1 MMLKILLQKKWSIL
15 ILFLAPMIF
24 VLTSFFMTDQQTDE
38 LEVPIVLVDESN
50 QAITEQLLSDMT
62 TEDSFDVMVKDTIPE
77 HLIKRGEVEAIFVL
91 PGDLEEKI
99 NSGDLEGEI
108 KWYRHE
114 RSLFDGLFK
123 EQLASAIMTRAVR
136 AESANIVKRYDEQAN
151 WSEIY
156 EYGLRYLEP
165 EPIFQIQFES
175 IQQQLQTDRSK
186 SDGGLLYRWL
196 YWVFIWVML
205 ASLVK
210 LILTWKELKIFERME
225 TLGHSNTLYYIWFM
239 TFLIALSVL
248 TLFTSFG
255 IQLMYGELDWINL
268 LIDTAIAVTSLFL
281 YFVVALTVRKMESL
295 WVFTLSYGVT
305 ASIIFFLIYFKFLS
319 MNYWMTIFLPVWILI
334 Y

>member
-1 MMLKILLQKKWSIL
+1 MMLKILLQKKWTIL
-15 ILFLAPMIF
+15 ILFLAPFIF
-24 VLTSFFMTDQQTDE
+24 VLTSFYVADQQTDE
-38 LEVPIVLVDESN
+38 LKVPIVLVDEFN
-50 QAITEQLLSDMT
+50 QDLTEQLLLDMT
-62 TEDSFDVMVKDTIPE
+62 TEDAFDVMIKDSIPE
-77 HLIKRGEVEAIFVL
+77 HLIERGEVEAIFVL
-91 PGDLEEKI
+91 PDDLEGKI
-99 NSGDLEGEI
+99 NSGDLEREI

-136 AESANIVKRYDEQAN
+136 AESANIVQRYDEQAN

-175 IQQQLQTDRSK
+175 VQQQLRSDQGE
-186 SDGGLLYRWL
+186 SGEWLLYRWL
-196 YWVFIWVML
+196 YWIFIWVML

-210 LILTWKELKIFERME
+210 LILTWKDSNIFERMK

-248 TLFTSFG
+248 TLFTSIG
-255 IQLMYGELDWINL
+255 IQLLYGELDWINL
-268 LIDTAIAVTSLFL
+268 LIDIAMAVTSLFFHFL
-281 YFVVALTVRKMESL
+281 VALTVRKMESL
-295 WVFTLSYGVT
+295 WVFTFSYGT
-305 ASIIFFLIYFKFLS
+305 AASVIFFLIYFNFVS
-319 MNYWMTIFLPVWILI
+319 MNYWLTIFLPVWILI